1 MARGATRLKIVSTP
15 LPASRD
21 EVNALIFEIGEEQR
35 ARQAIQTR
43 LEETI
48 ANLKKTAEAEAKA
61 HSEAIAEKIG
71 RVHAWC
77 LANREEITDDGKT
90 KTVKFGNG
98 EVSWRL
104 RPPGV
109 TLMRG
114 IKAEDVISSLQ
125 QLGKRFAKFL
135 RWKVE
140 LNKEAILDDPDL
152 ARIVPGI
159 RIGSA
164 GEDFAVK
171 PIALQLEEVVR

>member
-1 MARGATRLKIVSTP
+1 MARAATKLKIVSTP

-21 EVNALIFEIGEEQR
+21 EVNTLIHEIGEEQR
-35 ARQAIQTR
+35 SRQAIQAQ
-43 LEETI
+43 LDAAI
-48 ANLKKTAEAEAKA
+48 AKLKATAEADARE
-61 HSEAIAEKIG
+61 HNEAIAEKIA

-90 KTVKFGNG
+90 KTVKFGAG
-98 EVSWRL
+98 EVSWRS

-109 TLMRG
+109 TLVRG
-114 IKAEDVISSLQ
+114 VKVEDVISALQ

-140 LNKEAILDDPDL
+140 LNKEAILEDPAL

-159 RIGSA
+159 RIGST
-164 GEDFAVK
+164 GEDFTVK